1 MEEAK
6 QRVAAQMPLDDK
18 SKLADE
24 VIDCSGSIE
33 ETQRQVDLVVEKLK

>member
-18 SKLADE
+18 RKLADE

-33 ETQRQVDLVVEKLK
+33 ETERQIDRVIEKLK